1 MEEGINN
8 IKERIKKAAM
18 ECGRKPEDVTLV
30 AVSKTIAARKIKEAF
45 DCGCNIFGEN
55 YIQEA
60 GKKIKELADIPI
72 SWHFIGHLQS
82 NKAKYAVKLFD
93 LIHSVDS
100 VKLAKALNKEAAKI
114 NKVQNILIQVNISG
128 EVTKSGTEADE
139 AESIIKEISKFEN
152 VSIRGLM
159 TMPPFF
165 DNSEKVAPYFNGLYR
180 LSKNIEKLDIKNVS
194 MKRLSMGM
202 TQDFEMAIKYGSTL
216 VRIGTAIFGARN
228 V

>member
-30 AVSKTIAARKIKEAF
+30 AVSKTISAGKIKEAF

-60 GKKIKELADIPI
+60 GKKIKELVGIPI
-72 SWHFIGHLQS
+72 NWHFIGHLQS
-82 NKAKYAVKLFD
+82 NKAKYAVKFFD

-100 VKLAKALNKEAAKI
+100 IKLAKALNKEAAKV
-114 NKVQNILIQVNISG
+114 NKVQNVLIQINISG
-128 EVTKSGTEADE
+128 EVAKSGAEAGE
-139 AESIIKEISKFEN
+139 AESIIKEISGLEN
-152 VSIRGLM
+152 LSIRGLM

-165 DNSEKVAPYFNGLYR
+165 DNPEKAAPCFNGLYR
-180 LSKNIEKLDIKNVS
+180 LSRGIEKLDIKNIS
-194 MKRLSMGM
+194 MKHLSMGM
-202 TQDFEMAIKYGSTL
+202 TGDFETAIKCGATL